1 MAFRCTPPCYQ
12 DVTAFTREELRKSK
26 QTSKQ
31 QPLIHSFLPRIEPTT
46 VTQKLHVSNSQMM
59 LHLKLPRTPRQAC
72 SFGAEHRRCACARR
86 TISSQSLN
94 SKPLYFSIVACILG
108 QRWGSFTFTPQST
121 LGNAMQH
128 RNQEGGKVQIAPKD
142 LPRLFSW
149 QPNQAILI
157 THKAPEA
164 NKTSPRNSWYF
175 LSRSRYLSCKASRG
189 LQIKSVWQL
198 PEIAGRKSGS
208 NL

>member
-1 MAFRCTPPCYQ
+1 MKQQKKKKTNPPRHSISQNTSVAFRCTPPCYQ

-94 SKPLYFSIVACILG
+94 SKPLYFPIVACILG
-108 QRWGSFTFTPQST
+108 QRWGSFTFSPQST

-142 LPRLFSW
+142 LPRLFS
-149 QPNQAILI
+149 
-157 THKAPEA
+157 
-164 NKTSPRNSWYF
+164 
-175 LSRSRYLSCKASRG
+175 
-189 LQIKSVWQL
+189 
-198 PEIAGRKSGS
+198 
-208 NL
+208 

>member
-128 RNQEGGKVQIAPKD
+128 RNQEGG
-142 LPRLFSW
+142 
-149 QPNQAILI
+149 
-157 THKAPEA
+157 
-164 NKTSPRNSWYF
+164 
-175 LSRSRYLSCKASRG
+175 RSRLLPKICPGSFHDNLTKPFWLLTRHQRQIRPALETAGIFYLGVGISPAKHLEVCKSKVSDSYQR
-189 LQIKSVWQL
+189 
-198 PEIAGRKSGS
+198 
-208 NL
+208 